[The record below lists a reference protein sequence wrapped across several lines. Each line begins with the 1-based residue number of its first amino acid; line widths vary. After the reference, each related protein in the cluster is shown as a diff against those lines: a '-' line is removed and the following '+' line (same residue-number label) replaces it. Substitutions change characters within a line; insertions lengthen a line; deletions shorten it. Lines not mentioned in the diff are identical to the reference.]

1 MKTYQI
7 IMTKVYEVRV
17 RANDRDHAEEI
28 FDSMDWDELLKVHN
42 FEIVLDDGFIL
53 EDER

>member
-1 MKTYQI
+1 MKIYQI

-17 RANDRDHAEEI
+17 RANDRDHAEEM
-28 FDSMDWDELLKVHN
+28 FDEMDWDEFLKVHN
-42 FEIVLDDGFIL
+42 FEIVLDDEFIL

>member
-28 FDSMDWDELLKVHN
+28 FNEYGL
-42 FEIVLDDGFIL
+42 G
-53 EDER
+53 